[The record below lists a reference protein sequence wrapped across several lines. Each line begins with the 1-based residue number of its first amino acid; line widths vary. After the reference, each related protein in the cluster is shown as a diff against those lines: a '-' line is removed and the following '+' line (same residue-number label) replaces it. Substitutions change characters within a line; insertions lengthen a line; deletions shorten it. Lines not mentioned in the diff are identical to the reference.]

1 MRVIVHIMTFL
12 VMQGLGP
19 HFPMQWVW
27 VRSLVGEL
35 RSHIPCDQKTK
46 SVKQKQY
53 YNKFNKH
60 LKY

>member
-1 MRVIVHIMTFL
+1 MGVIVHIMTFL

-35 RSHIPCDQKTK
+35 RSHIPCDRKTK
-46 SVKQKQY
+46 REIRPQDVKSKVW
-53 YNKFNKH
+53 NG
-60 LKY
+60 